1 MMRRV
6 VILLVLALGAM
17 AAWACEKNDSTRL
30 TFGKTVHDFGE
41 ISMHAGKIMCQFEC
55 VNNSDSSVVILGVLA
70 NCGCTTPVY
79 PKDPI
84 QPGATAVVQVTYDT
98 TGRPD
103 GEFEK
108 EVVLHTTAP
117 KPRIALTVR
126 GHAVK

>member
-1 MMRRV
+1 MKRILISV
-6 VILLVLALGAM
+6 VMLVAATG
-17 AAWACEKNDSTRL
+17 AWALEKNDSTRL
-30 TFGKTVHDFGE
+30 SFAGTVHDFGE

-55 VNNSDSSVVILGVLA
+55 VNNSDSAVVILGVLA

-79 PKDPI
+79 PKGPI
-84 QPGATAVVQVTYDT
+84 LPGATAVVQVTYDT
-98 TGRPD
+98 IGRPD

-126 GHAVK
+126 GHAVR